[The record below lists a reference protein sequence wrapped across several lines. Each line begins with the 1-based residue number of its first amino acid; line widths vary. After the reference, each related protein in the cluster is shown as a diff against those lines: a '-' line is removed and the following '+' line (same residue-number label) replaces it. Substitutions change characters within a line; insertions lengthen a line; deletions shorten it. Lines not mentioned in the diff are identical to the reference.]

1 MKISEIMNKTYLLS
15 IFAVVFAL
23 IGCTKVEVIKMQ
35 GEVLAEKVVPV
46 TAGSFQLPITVN
58 DEARLVWRARPID
71 SWLHVSDTN
80 WKQNAYHLTV
90 NYDSNESSMYARNF
104 ARVGHVVIETYDG
117 FVADTIV
124 VKQRGLT
131 PYMSLETKSVE
142 ASETQCEIAFDSNLT
157 DACRPGM
164 TFTVDE
170 NWVESIEYLSCGTHL
185 LVKFTANAA
194 EERQATIHVTFTDA
208 IGETSTTSCVLTQ
221 KAFVAPEP
229 EPEPETPA
237 EPENPETPETPE
249 NPETPAE
256 PSPEPQNVK

>member
-1 MKISEIMNKTYLLS
+1 MNKTFLLS
-15 IFAVVFAL
+15 IFVAVLAL
-23 IGCTKVEVIKMQ
+23 CGCTKVEVIDVQ
-35 GEVLAEKVVPV
+35 GEVLAVKVVPV

-104 ARVGHVVIETYDG
+104 ARVGHVVVETYDG

-124 VKQRGLT
+124 VKQRGIT
-131 PYMSLETKSVE
+131 PFMSLETKSVE
-142 ASETQCEIAFDSNLT
+142 ASETECEIAFNSNLT

-164 TFTVDE
+164 TFTADE

-185 LVKFTANAA
+185 LVKFSANAG
-194 EERQATIHVTFTDA
+194 EERQATIRVSFTDA
-208 IGETSTTSCVLTQ
+208 IGETSNAACVLTQ
-221 KAFVAPEP
+221 KAFVAPQPEP

-237 EPENPETPETPE
+237 QPET
-249 NPETPAE
+249 PETPAE
-256 PSPEPQNVK
+256 PSPESENAE